1 MKDLKYY
8 LSLSYP
14 ITVESY
20 NEDGKDRYNLEI
32 PDLPGC
38 GADGETF
45 EEAMS
50 RLQEAKELWIEES
63 LKRGLHIPEPVSET
77 DFSGKFLLR
86 IPTKLHMILSKQ
98 AKGNDLS
105 LNQYVKSILEKE
117 VTLEYERKRIETSD
131 QEILNEIKSLKN
143 EIISLRERIKL
154 LEEAE
159 IPVITLTAGSLV
171 TADNIEYYD
180 SVPTQ
185 VITCSDNLASSSKK
199 KFGHLSLVGEEKE
212 EAA

>member
-14 ITVESY
+14 FTVEIY
-20 NEDGKDRYNLEI
+20 KEDGEEIYNIEI

-77 DFSGKFLLR
+77 DFSGRFLLR

-98 AKGNDLS
+98 ARGNDLS

-131 QEILNEIKSLKN
+131 QKILNEIKSLKN
-143 EIISLRERIKL
+143 EIISLRERINL
-154 LEEAE
+154 LEGAKMS
-159 IPVITLTAGSLV
+159 VISLTAGSLV
-171 TADNIEYYD
+171 TADNIGHYG
-180 SVPTQ
+180 STQ
-185 VITCSDNLASSSKK
+185 VLSSSVNVASSHKK
-199 KFGHLSLVGEEKE
+199 SFGPLSLLGEEKA